1 MRPTLR
7 WIWIWTEMET
17 ETETTGSVI
26 SGGHK
31 KCTLARMTK
40 RAGGAAKDPYP
51 GSARRADTPT

>member
-1 MRPTLR
+1 
-7 WIWIWTEMET
+7 MET